1 MEEVFLEPKKIVYL
15 KSKKQEENEL
25 HSAIDDIINMID
37 MNLYEE
43 VFEYAGCLGDAP
55 EFLVKGDYVDKIYF
69 LETLLLYLTE
79 QPNSKIILYEDTKKK
94 IDKTFCSSKK
104 KTL

>member
-1 MEEVFLEPKKIVYL
+1 
-15 KSKKQEENEL
+15 
-25 HSAIDDIINMID
+25 

-55 EFLVKGDYVDKIYF
+55 EFLLKGDYVDKIYF

>member
-1 MEEVFLEPKKIVYL
+1 LEKNLYNIYGRSIFRTKKDSIF
-15 KSKKQEENEL
+15 KK
-25 HSAIDDIINMID
+25 
-37 MNLYEE
+37 LYEE

-55 EFLVKGDYVDKIYF
+55 EFLLKGDYVDKIYF

-94 IDKTFCSSKK
+94 VDKTFCSSK
-104 KTL
+104 